1 MTIIREAGERC
12 VPIASVRKIRGTLQ
26 LAHVPVPHEER
37 TIAVLGVLEDRTG
50 RKLYEPKIARLGA
63 GVIVFTG
70 LECVDRAWYAQ
81 EWSCDLD
88 Y

>member
-1 MTIIREAGERC
+1 M
-12 VPIASVRKIRGTLQ
+12 
-26 LAHVPVPHEER
+26 
-37 TIAVLGVLEDRTG
+37 LEDRTG